1 VTERRELTAAVLGGA
16 AAGGLALMAGGQR
29 WASVTVQRPAPLP
42 PVEAVATGA
51 DLAPLVPATGLVL
64 LAAAV
69 ALFAVRGSGR
79 VVVGLLTAVAGGV
92 LGWAGLR
99 ALLTGGL
106 DAAAVAEAGG
116 GPGASSVELAPGWP
130 VLAAVA
136 GAVGLAA
143 GLLVVLR
150 GRQWPGMGRRYER
163 PDAAAARPAARPR
176 TDEERAQAAWQA
188 LDRGEDPTV
197 EPADRRPGVSG

>member
-1 VTERRELTAAVLGGA
+1 MSDRRELTAAVLGGA

-29 WASVTVQRPAPLP
+29 WADVTVERPAPLP
-42 PVEAVATGA
+42 PVHAVVTGA
-51 DLAPLVPATGLVL
+51 DVAPLVPATGLVL

-69 ALFAVRGSGR
+69 ALFAVRGAGR

-99 ALLTGGL
+99 ALTGGL

-116 GPGASSVELAPGWP
+116 RPGDSVVELSAGWP
-130 VLAAVA
+130 VLAVGA

-150 GRQWPGMGRRYER
+150 GRRWPGMGRRYER
-163 PDAAAARPAARPR
+163 PDAAAPRPAERPR
-176 TDEERAQAAWQA
+176 TEEERAQAAWQA

>member
-1 VTERRELTAAVLGGA
+1 MNDRRELTAAVLGAA

-29 WASVTVQRPAPLP
+29 WASVTVERPAPLP
-42 PVEAVATGA
+42 PVEAVLSGA
-51 DLAPLVPATGLVL
+51 DLAPLVPASGLVL

-69 ALFAVRGSGR
+69 ALFAVRGAGR
-79 VVVGLLTAVAGGV
+79 VVVGLLIGLAGVV

-99 ALLTGGL
+99 ALTGGL
-106 DAAAVAEAGG
+106 DAAAVAEVGG
-116 GPGASSVELAPGWP
+116 LPRDAVVEPATGWP
-130 VLAAVA
+130 VVAVVA
-136 GAVGLAA
+136 GAVALAA
-143 GLLVVLR
+143 GVLVVVR
-150 GRQWPGMGRRYER
+150 GRRWPGMGRRYER

-176 TDEERAQAAWQA
+176 SDEERAQAAWQA